1 MWRNL
6 ILGAKWLKWRRV
18 GQSKAQQCCQHL
30 TFLCFFLSLFE
41 WIWLQFV
48 LDQDSRYPFIV
59 SPAKKFPFCIYFFFR
74 WAKATVTNV
83 RERRPV
89 ISGPFQ
95 FSVLFFRCLN
105 KLLLHLNWARSGCED
120 DRWCWMRARIL
131 HYANEVANDSGNRPQ
146 FIGIQQLRLASG
158 SQLINQEGSTEWLP
172 IELN

>member
-1 MWRNL
+1 METRGT
-6 ILGAKWLKWRRV
+6 I
-18 GQSKAQQCCQHL
+18 
-30 TFLCFFLSLFE
+30 E
-41 WIWLQFV
+41 
-48 LDQDSRYPFIV
+48 
-59 SPAKKFPFCIYFFFR
+59 SPAVLPTSHLFVPLWVNLTPICLGPRLTISVYRFPGEKVSILYIFFFR

-158 SQLINQEGSTEWLP
+158 SQLIIQEGSTEWLP